1 MLARTGP
8 APARGWLRSWAVD
21 IELRAAAP
29 GDVEAIRSIY
39 NPEVI
44 GSTATFDL
52 VPRTAAAQAAW
63 LRAHA
68 GAHPAIVAVDVDQV
82 IGFGSL
88 SPWRDRPAYS
98 TSAEDSVYV
107 HPDQRGRGV
116 GRLLLDELVRLGRL
130 HGFHALFARIVGDHQ
145 ASIVLHQRCGFE
157 VVGVE
162 KQVGRKFG
170 QWLDV
175 VVMERLL

>member
-1 MLARTGP
+1 M
-8 APARGWLRSWAVD
+8 D

-29 GDVEAIRSIY
+29 GDVEAIRTIY
-39 NPEVI
+39 NPEVV

-52 VPRTAAAQAAW
+52 VARTAAEQAAW

-68 GAHPAIVAVDVDQV
+68 GAYPAIVAVEADQIV
-82 IGFGSL
+82 GFGSL

-107 HPDQRGRGV
+107 QRDQWGRGR
-116 GRLLLDELVRLGRL
+116 GRLLLDELVRLGNL
-130 HGFHALFARIVGDHQ
+130 HGFHALFARIVDGHQ

-162 KQVGRKFG
+162 KEVGRKFG